1 MSARLTPRSA
11 CTIGSATVR
20 HHMPMPPTV
29 LKVTLATS
37 RRQAYAESMPRIL
50 CNQPTRSTTRDAL
63 GVDVERIE
71 RVARRHEQA
80 IAMAAAEAEV
90 GAALRQVDVADRL
103 ARRIEYAHAVE
114 VGRAHAPAAPQI
126 AVDIDPETVG
136 RAARSGVDQHGAL
149 VEPSAVGR
157 DVVGQDGAVWLGA
170 RGHDIELLLVGR
182 EGKPVG
188 AGDIVGH
195 HHELAGRGV
204 EAIDGGLV
212 LAV

>member
-20 HHMPMPPTV
+20 RQMRMPPTV

-63 GVDVERIE
+63 RVDVERIK

-90 GAALRQVDVADRL
+90 GAALRQGGGAERL
-103 ARRIEYAHAVE
+103 APGGGNE
-114 VGRAHAPAAPQI
+114 Q
-126 AVDIDPETVG
+126 
-136 RAARSGVDQHGAL
+136 
-149 VEPSAVGR
+149 
-157 DVVGQDGAVWLGA
+157 A
-170 RGHDIELLLVGR
+170 RG
-182 EGKPVG
+182 
-188 AGDIVGH
+188 
-195 HHELAGRGV
+195 
-204 EAIDGGLV
+204 GGP
-212 LAV
+212 A